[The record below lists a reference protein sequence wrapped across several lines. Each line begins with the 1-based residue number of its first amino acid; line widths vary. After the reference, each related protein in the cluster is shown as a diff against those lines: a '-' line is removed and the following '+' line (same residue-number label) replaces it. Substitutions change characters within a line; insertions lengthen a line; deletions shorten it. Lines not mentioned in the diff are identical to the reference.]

1 MDKRVGF
8 KKVLCYLFNTWTC
21 IIQFIYNIVLFY
33 HQLPDAHSGIQSISV
48 DAEGTHM
55 AAVTDKVSSEAINI
69 AGHLL

>member
-1 MDKRVGF
+1 MYHSV
-8 KKVLCYLFNTWTC
+8 YS
-21 IIQFIYNIVLFY
+21 IIIY

-69 AGHLL
+69 GATSHLL